1 MMRFLSLLL
10 LAACSLPALAGSS
23 IFLVARADMPD
34 PNFHDAVI
42 LLVRPESGPPVG
54 VIVNRPTPIAI
65 GGFFPEI
72 DNIVHGE
79 DKVHIGGPV
88 ARQAV
93 IFVFKAD
100 AKPDDAEEVL
110 DGVYMAS
117 SRKLLYEIL
126 SGERKVDGL
135 RVFLG
140 YAGWAP
146 DQLEEEIDRG
156 DWHVARSDARAI
168 FEKPAGRLW
177 PELNARASLVPAR
190 YAPR

>member
-1 MMRFLSLLL
+1 MIRILPLLL
-10 LAACSLPALAGSS
+10 VLAGSLPALAGSS

-34 PNFHDAVI
+34 PNFHDTVI
-42 LLVRPESGPPVG
+42 LLVRPDSGPPVG

-72 DNIVHGE
+72 ENIVRGDE
-79 DKVHIGGPV
+79 KVHIGGPV

-93 IFVFKAD
+93 ILVFKAD
-100 AKPDDAEEVL
+100 TRPDDAEEVM

-117 SRKLLYEIL
+117 NRKLLHEIL

-146 DQLEEEIDRG
+146 EQLEEEIDRG
-156 DWHVARSDARAI
+156 DWHVARSDARSI
-168 FEKPAGRLW
+168 FEKPAARLW
-177 PELNARASLVPAR
+177 SELNSRASLVPAR